1 LIDSVFHAAVKAAEP
16 LAKEHLAKAEEFSK
30 AFKEN
35 LSREMEQ
42 VMKNNQRP
50 GSGSNGHSPPRS

>member
-1 LIDSVFHAAVKAAEP
+1 VKAAEP